1 MSVVPAFLDD
11 GNLPPGLHWAAW
23 TEIALRFGQT
33 PHRRR
38 LLRGLRAAAEQLH
51 QAGCKAIFLDG
62 SFVTAKE
69 QPADFD
75 ACWDIADVDPDRLD
89 PIFFDF
95 DDGRAAQKARFF
107 GELFPAQLPEGWSG
121 KTFLEFFQTDK
132 DTGNPKGIV
141 GFDLGRWLA

>member
-1 MSVVPAFLDD
+1 MIPAFQAD
-11 GNLPPGLHWAAW
+11 GNLPPGIHWADW
-23 TEIALRFGQT
+23 TEAAQRFGKT

-38 LLRGLRAAAEQLH
+38 LLRGLREAAEQLF

-69 QPADFD
+69 QPGDFD

-95 DDGRAAQKARFF
+95 ENGRAAQKARFY

-121 KTFLEFFQTDK
+121 KAFLEFFQTDK
-132 DTGNPKGIV
+132 ETGNPKGVV